1 MIREILISIW
11 ALYNTLLFFIAYKKF
26 LPDNKKIKSIIT
38 TCIFIVF
45 LLLSLL
51 NVHILYRYLII
62 GMSIIIIMYFSTSK
76 FKVSILYTLLFIQI
90 ISASISISV
99 SNIGLLFNVN
109 LWNIQLRNAIILLLF
124 HLFTETIGV
133 IILKKAFNS
142 LSFDVNELINW
153 TVLLP
158 YIVTLVIVVFLEDSI
173 SNSDNKLFITSI
185 IFLIGILILI
195 NSNFMCLG
203 MVEKYLSSKKIEL
216 EEEMNIAQIK
226 LQYDYYKNR
235 EEDMIHVRRIYHDMK
250 NHLLI
255 LNSRSI
261 ENLDLVQY
269 GESLL
274 DQINKIET
282 YIDTGNKFL
291 DIILNDKYKKA
302 LKYNISIDIDANLKL
317 ANWIDDFD
325 LCTLFGNLLD
335 NAIEASIKEEESKRY
350 INVRAKVIKSFLTIS
365 VENNTVE
372 GEEIDFVSRKDDQEN
387 HGYGMKNIK
396 NVINK
401 YGGEMTF
408 ETNNS
413 CISIFV
419 MLNKV

>member
-45 LLLSLL
+45 LLLPLL

-195 NSNFMCLG
+195 VLNFISNF
-203 MVEKYLSSKKIEL
+203 
-216 EEEMNIAQIK
+216 
-226 LQYDYYKNR
+226 
-235 EEDMIHVRRIYHDMK
+235 
-250 NHLLI
+250 
-255 LNSRSI
+255 
-261 ENLDLVQY
+261 
-269 GESLL
+269 
-274 DQINKIET
+274 
-282 YIDTGNKFL
+282 
-291 DIILNDKYKKA
+291 
-302 LKYNISIDIDANLKL
+302 
-317 ANWIDDFD
+317 
-325 LCTLFGNLLD
+325 
-335 NAIEASIKEEESKRY
+335 
-350 INVRAKVIKSFLTIS
+350 
-365 VENNTVE
+365 
-372 GEEIDFVSRKDDQEN
+372 
-387 HGYGMKNIK
+387 
-396 NVINK
+396 
-401 YGGEMTF
+401 
-408 ETNNS
+408 
-413 CISIFV
+413 
-419 MLNKV
+419 

>member
-133 IILKKAFNS
+133 IIL
-142 LSFDVNELINW
+142 

-387 HGYGMKNIK
+387 HGFGMKNIK

>member
-1 MIREILISIW
+1 MIRGILISIW
-11 ALYNTLLFFIAYKKF
+11 ALYNTLLFFISYEKF
-26 LPDNKKIKSIIT
+26 LPVNKKKKSILTI
-38 TCIFIVF
+38 CIGLV
-45 LLLSLL
+45 LLVLPLI
-51 NVHILYRYLII
+51 NMHILYRYLII
-62 GMSIIIIMYFSTSK
+62 GITIMLIMHFSTSK
-76 FKVSILYTLLFIQI
+76 FKVSLLYTLIYIQI
-90 ISASISISV
+90 TSASISISV
-99 SNIGLLFNVN
+99 SYIGLFFNSN
-109 LWNIQLRNAIILLLF
+109 LWNIELRDGIILLLI
-124 HLFTETIGV
+124 HLFTETIG
-133 IILKKAFNS
+133 IIVLKETFNS

-158 YIVTLVIVVFLEDSI
+158 YTVTLVIVIYLEDSI
-173 SNSDNKLFITSI
+173 SNSDNKLFITSF

-195 NSNFMCLG
+195 ISNFMSLR

-255 LNSRSI
+255 LNSRSV
-261 ENLDLVQY
+261 ENSNLVQY

-274 DQINKIET
+274 EEINKIET
-282 YIDTGNKFL
+282 YVDTGNKFL

-335 NAIEASIKEEESKRY
+335 NAIEASIKEEEDRRY

-372 GEEIDFVSRKDDQEN
+372 REKIDFVSRKDDQEN
-387 HGYGMKNIK
+387 HGFGMKNIN
-396 NVINK
+396 NVTNK
-401 YGGEMTF
+401 YGGELTF
-408 ETNNS
+408 EIDNS

-419 MLNKV
+419 MLNKM